1 MFNIVYDL
9 HCMGS
14 LPCWVAWD
22 AYYFCLKPRSQ
33 LSINRAVAARFLL
46 DAYFARSVGRRP
58 IFLTLNKGVNLPSG
72 HLTIVVGRL
81 FGHRPISSS
90 NDQIWILKWPN
101 FRPMSR
107 RCPGGDCQALAEI
120 VGTPG
125 GHHWESC
132 RVLLI
137 FFNQSVGS
145 IACYINRQVRTL
157 NPINHCNQRCHGT
170 LDPQQQ
176 IVIKMLWYQWGIVCK
191 QSNVQL
197 ALLNFSL
204 CYEWF
209 NFYNP
214 LLFSLHPTSLSKW
227 KSQLIILTC
236 PAMIQRSPGRCL
248 QVAMGSPL
256 SDFPCLGCRQIT
268 PGSPSGVPTENGGC
282 PCGRLWVFFRQ
293 LHPKFPQVAER
304 RPAGDWAA
312 PCGTPADELIYVTS
326 ADHPA
331 KFNCELKFSGRRRM
345 SKGWA
350 LQECLFG
357 RRPPRFFPDLMQ
369 KLPRGDPTIDFSL
382 LGRQLKLYSKPKYMS
397 HDIWNSMPVNRV
409 NSQSDSH

>member
-1 MFNIVYDL
+1 MAAGFWPD
-9 HCMGS
+9 C
-14 LPCWVAWD
+14 
-22 AYYFCLKPRSQ
+22 YFS
-33 LSINRAVAARFLL
+33 
-46 DAYFARSVGRRP
+46 RSVGRRP
-58 IFLTLNKGVNLPSG
+58 IFLTLNKVVNLPSG
-72 HLTIVVGRL
+72 HLTIIAGRL

-90 NDQIWILKWPN
+90 NDQIFGW
-101 FRPMSR
+101 
-107 RCPGGDCQALAEI
+107 CPAGVPAAI

-125 GHHWESC
+125 DHRWESC

-145 IACYINRQVRTL
+145 IACYVNRQVCTL
-157 NPINHCNQRCHGT
+157 NAINHCNQRCHGT

-191 QSNVQL
+191 QSNVQI

-236 PAMIQRSPGRCL
+236 RAMIQRSPGGCL
-248 QVAMGSPL
+248 QVAVRSLLG
-256 SDFPCLGCRQIT
+256 DFPCLGCRQIT
-268 PGSPSGVPTENGGC
+268 PGSPSGVPTENGRC

-293 LHPKFPQVAER
+293 LHPKFPRVTER

-312 PCGTPADELIYVTS
+312 PRGTPADELICVTS

-331 KFNCELKFSGRRRM
+331 KFNCELKCLGRRRM

-357 RRPPRFFPDLMQ
+357 RRPP
-369 KLPRGDPTIDFSL
+369 DFCRIWCKSRRTAIRRSIFLYWDGSL
-382 LGRQLKLYSKPKYMS
+382 SLV
-397 HDIWNSMPVNRV
+397 H
-409 NSQSDSH
+409 